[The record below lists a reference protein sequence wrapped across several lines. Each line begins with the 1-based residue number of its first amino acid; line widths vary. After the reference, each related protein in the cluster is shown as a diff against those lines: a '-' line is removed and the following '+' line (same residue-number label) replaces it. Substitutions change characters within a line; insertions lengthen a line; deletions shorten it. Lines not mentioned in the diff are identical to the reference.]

1 MENKLDEL
9 RTLVIDLH
17 KKVDNLQAKMDEE
30 MVPECKKMGTHIDF
44 VENVYDNVKHPL
56 GYICNRVRYYTG
68 GTTYTLTN
76 KDNK

>member
-1 MENKLDEL
+1 
-9 RTLVIDLH
+9 
-17 KKVDNLQAKMDEE
+17 

-44 VENVYDNVKHPL
+44 VEQVYDNVKHPL